1 MMKTLACFNTM
12 PLLACLA
19 FASSATAQQW
29 DLYETAP
36 TEVPDPAA
44 KIAAQISSDC
54 RDLINADR
62 YAESLAAAQALVGT
76 RYASYVRLERLFA
89 LIGLGRLDE
98 ARRIFADEV
107 PGLGTTDLDD
117 RSGGGLPP
125 LRGIE
130 GYLEAKAGRC
140 PEPLWRFL
148 TEEFY
153 GDPAFSKLKA
163 VTQVFGSGTRMI
175 PTEPSPRSLEF
186 LCIFEVAPWL
196 GPRGRES
203 LYRRAVELYPL
214 NAMARDRLAL
224 SMGDRAGCL
233 VEPDGTVA
241 TPSALPR
248 VTEEDKAAYRAYYAS
263 LRVQI
268 LDEAVAREI
277 LAHYRIALQN
287 APDVPS
293 LRKELK
299 DRVWMWEYNLGM
311 HR

>member
-1 MMKTLACFNTM
+1 MVTALAALSTS
-12 PLLACLA
+12 LASGQTPDRFDFPTPEERDPEHARLA
-19 FASSATAQQW
+19 AI
-29 DLYETAP
+29 ER
-36 TEVPDPAA
+36 E
-44 KIAAQISSDC
+44 
-54 RDLINADR
+54 INELVREDR
-62 YAESLAAAQALVGT
+62 YAEALSTATLLSGGMLGYSALDDRLYANLA
-76 RYASYVRLERLFA
+76 
-89 LIGLGRLDE
+89 LGRLDE

-130 GYLEAKAGRC
+130 GYLEAKADRC

-214 NAMARDRLAL
+214 NSLARKALAA

-241 TPSALPR
+241 TLRDKPQ
-248 VTEEDKAAYRAYYAS
+248 VTEEDRAAYRAYRDS
-263 LRVQI
+263 LQVQI

-287 APDVPS
+287 APDVSS